1 MTYSRSA
8 ARRRLPQQA
17 WALEPRMMFDAAVA
31 TTAAEVVTATDT
43 APGVTASGA
52 EATISIDDGS
62 TAQSVDLF
70 SGVTV
75 ANDAGGEE
83 LNSLVITVDSSG
95 GNQALI
101 IDGST
106 IALTATTTPGTTT
119 HNGYTYSVSL
129 SGDSA
134 TITLS
139 IASSEAY
146 AATDVAALIDGIA
159 YSTLDNTVESGSVT
173 VTLTSLSDGG
183 GETAELGIHST
194 IAITSTINVAPV
206 LSDDGALEA
215 AESFTSDALGGS
227 AAVVYSGDGQYAY
240 VGGESGI
247 SVFAVDDAGRLTLVE
262 TLGVD
267 GLSSVTEMASSADG
281 ASIYAIDSGSNVY
294 VFSVGA
300 DGSLSYTAAVSSGD
314 TTRNIAISDD
324 GAYVYVTTQY
334 NGMTVFTRDAGTG
347 ALTHLQTVD
356 ESSLGVV
363 RAETVISAN
372 GYVFVIGDQTSFVAD
387 SDTLAVLKI
396 NDGGTLTMISS
407 VTADATRFS
416 SSTYSMAVSQDAAL
430 LYLASSSGGIQVYRF
445 DGGELTLMDSV
456 TLDGVTSIALSGD
469 GSLLYAAASDGTIN
483 VYAAGG
489 SGNLTLASSIVA
501 GNGANDIAVS
511 SNGLSV
517 LAAGSGGVTRYS
529 AAQTLVQNSQ
539 AVFASGIT
547 LADSNFDTLSDGE
560 GNYKGASIS
569 VSPSVT
575 GGSFGFAD
583 GNDLIYSDGVISL
596 DGSAIATLSESDGA
610 LTVTF
615 TDDTTTEVANRVLQQ
630 IAYGND
636 SATVGSYVLLTVAV
650 SDGALTSN
658 SVIATL
664 RINGEPQV
672 NSDTAAGYA
681 LSKATSETAYS
692 FTLFSGLFNDADG
705 DSLTWGVSGLPDG
718 LTFDAATRT
727 ISGAAT
733 EVGTFTLTV
742 TAADATGASAA
753 LDLDLVIEQIVN
765 RAPEVNE
772 DADTTL
778 AIFTESES
786 GSITLDSGLFSD
798 ADSLYGDNLS
808 WNVSGLPD
816 GLSFDAATLTLSGT
830 ASAARDYTLT
840 VTATDQSGASAASEL
855 TLRVITQAEAD
866 NSGPGLVGDASA
878 LTYAS
883 DGSLSGFS
891 QYVNSITLS
900 NDGTILVI
908 AASTSNNGNG
918 DSYLYVYRRDTSS
931 GELALLQTFTQGTEN
946 DGDDANGI
954 ELDGLSGITS
964 VSYSS
969 DGSLLYLSGYA
980 STGNSSAYSISVFSV
995 GDEGSLT
1002 LVDQVADIAEKV
1014 LQIAVAQDSGAFYAL
1029 SATTIY
1035 AYRIGDDGALTAI
1048 DAYTPESGF
1057 GTAVAMQIDDGGGV
1071 YVLSGGRL
1079 TVYTAAAD
1087 GGLSYAGQL
1096 TRSGTTLTWSD
1107 AAGATATAGTLD
1119 STGAFNGANAFVVSD
1134 AGYLYLTT
1142 GNGFLTTLQ
1151 YDRST
1156 NAMRLVDAVSAYSSL
1171 AQYPHGIALS
1181 QDGTTLYVTSAASSR
1196 LVIYTIGEEG
1206 EPIYANTVTTSGGIS
1221 KLVVSADG
1229 QSVYGGRNL
1238 YFGTPLLSVIGAT
1251 GVTVAYTEGGTI
1263 NPVASVV
1270 LSDAD
1275 YDALNGGAG
1284 NYNGA
1289 TITLVRTDG
1298 AYGND
1303 SYGFTDGNGLTLA
1316 DGVISLNGAA
1326 IATLVSADGT
1336 LTVAF
1341 TADVATATA
1350 NRVLQQISY
1359 TNASSDPGSSTSLT
1373 LSVADQYASSR
1384 FDLLLSVAVINNAPV
1399 LQTESQNVT
1408 YISGGSAVKL
1418 FNDSM
1423 LSGGEDD
1430 QAISAI
1436 TLTVAGLVDGEHE
1449 KLLLNGNYVSLTDGT
1464 SLSSYVMVDIV
1475 ESDGSVNSYTYVY
1488 NIDVSVTDG
1497 VATVTLSNSDGLP
1510 TAVAEAVVNSI
1521 AYLNTAYENA
1531 LEDATTGERAITLT
1545 SIQDNGG
1552 TSNGGVDTTALAI
1565 GATVTVS
1572 LTNGAPVITASG
1584 ASNNYVEKGEAA
1596 AIFSDVAVSA
1606 GEPGQTF
1613 INIELTVSGL
1623 SDGDSEVL
1631 VIDGTAVA
1639 LTADAYGET
1648 TNGYGYYVS
1657 LEGDTATLYLYS
1669 SDGIAVSDATALIA
1683 GLAYANQSDDPTLG
1697 TRTIRL
1703 TTFQDN
1709 GGTANGGVDT
1719 VSPDIAASVTVVA
1732 VNDAPLVSATPVDTI
1747 YATAGGSA
1755 ALFSDVVISTVESDQ
1770 RIASI
1775 TFTVSGL
1782 VDGSRETL
1790 TVGGTRIALVD
1801 GGGTLD
1807 NGDSYTVTLNGDTAI
1822 VTIGSA
1828 SGMAVDAAVSL
1839 IEQTRYANFSNT
1851 QTAGL
1856 RTISLSVQDSG
1867 GQDNGGSDTTTLDAV
1882 AAIDVVNNSA
1892 PEFSAGADYTSL
1904 EAATSLT
1911 AVSGLADIASGIL
1924 SPDGAYLYVVSS
1936 AGDIAILSRN
1946 AGSGEL
1952 TLLQTLDSGVS
1963 SVSLIEAS
1971 DDGGTI
1977 ALLGEQ
1983 GDGITLFARNG
1994 ADGSLTLVQTLT
2006 TENVVDLA
2014 LSADG
2019 GALYVVDGNYS
2030 GLLVYTLDADSG
2042 QYALSQSITA
2052 ATGSEPYLFTAVGV
2066 EVVGDYAYVV
2076 TDPVAETVA
2085 NTLIVYQRAEDGTLG
2100 ALAWLRDGALAGAST
2115 VDMSSPV
2122 DIAVSSD
2129 GGTIYVASEDG
2140 VAVFSL
2146 DAASGALSYLGAVSG
2161 LSNVTSIAL
2170 SGDDGTLYVTG
2181 SDSGISRYK
2190 SDAGALTLLE
2200 TLSGASTTA
2209 LADAQRVVTG
2219 AHGAVAVIGG
2229 GGLVSLND
2237 ALTDISLDYHEQGTV
2252 VLADVI
2258 TLSDADYDA
2267 LADGAG
2273 NYNGATITVIR
2284 EGGADSADSYSMA
2297 DGNGL
2302 TLADG
2307 TLWLDGAAI
2316 ATFTNSGGALTVT
2329 FTAEVTT
2336 AVANRVLQQISYT
2349 NTSADPGASIR
2360 LVIGV
2365 NDAYFAS
2372 ASATLMLSITEVND
2386 APVLTSVP
2394 ANASYAEDG
2403 ASASLFS
2410 DTTVST
2416 VEADQTI
2423 NTLTLTV
2430 SGLSD
2435 GANETLT
2442 IDGAVV
2448 TLVAGS
2454 GATASGYVYRVS
2466 VSDGVATV
2474 VIASESGMSASETA
2488 ALVNGIAYANAIDD
2502 PTQGVRTVTLSAIQD
2517 NGGSANGGGDI
2528 SVFDIAATVSVAAV
2542 NDAPLLSATPANPG
2556 YTAGDGAVRL
2566 FDGVSVSTIEN
2577 GQSIVALTVTVSGVV
2592 DAAENLII
2600 DGTTVMLT
2608 DGAIFTTSSGLSVTV
2623 ALDNGTATLTIG
2635 SGGGID
2641 TTTAAALVE
2650 GLAYTNTSTIVTS
2663 GERAVTLAAI
2673 RDDGGNANNGTDTAA
2688 PNISAVVSIANS
2700 APQATDS
2707 EATLPQATQ
2716 SAAYRAV
2723 LPSDW
2728 FSDVNGDAL
2737 VWRLEGLP
2745 DGLSFDAATLTI
2757 SGKTRAVGSF
2767 DLTLTVS
2774 DGQGG
2779 TATRFLTLEV
2789 DKPPVTPVVL
2799 PLTGMPG
2806 DMMTP
2811 WWEARQDERQRQN
2824 ETISIALRGTAPLTA
2839 SGPAAE
2845 PAPLSGE
2852 ALSTSQYPLVNG
2864 EIDYADTPWRLEPI
2878 MTPLMPALEAV
2889 DFSSLRTTNAPV
2901 SAAEKGLTG
2910 LRMPLA
2916 EGAEGKAAFSAQLQ
2930 QSQTEFDELLSALNQ
2945 LTEKRASP
2953 AQ

>member
-1 MTYSRSA
+1 MTYSRST

-17 WALEPRMMFDAAVA
+17 WALEPRMMFDAAAVA
-31 TTAAEVVTATDT
+31 TAEAVVAATAD
-43 APGVTASGA
+43 APGVTASGS
-52 EATISIDDGS
+52 EATISIDESS
-62 TAQSVDLF
+62 TAQNVDLF

-75 ANDAGGEE
+75 SNDASGEA

-95 GNQALI
+95 DNQALI
-101 IDGST
+101 IDDSAIALTTGSGTTAGNNYFYSVQTSGGST
-106 IALTATTTPGTTT
+106 I
-119 HNGYTYSVSL
+119 
-129 SGDSA
+129 
-134 TITLS
+134 ITLS

-146 AATDVAALIDGIA
+146 AASDVAALIDGLA
-159 YSTLDNTVESGSVT
+159 YSTLDNTVESGTIT
-173 VTLTSLSDGG
+173 VTLTSLRDDG

-215 AESFTSDALGGS
+215 AESFTSDELGGS

-247 SVFAVDDAGRLTLVE
+247 SVFSIDDTGRLTLVQTFGDE
-262 TLGVD
+262 ANLGAVSQMTL
-267 GLSSVTEMASSADG
+267 SADG
-281 ASIYAIDSGSNVY
+281 KSIYTLSGGNIITLNVDT
-294 VFSVGA
+294 
-300 DGSLSYTAAVSSGD
+300 DGTLSYGGTTSGENGVLMD
-314 TTRNIAISDD
+314 LALSDD
-324 GAYVYVTTQY
+324 GGQLYVTTEY
-334 NGMTVFTRDAGTG
+334 NGLVVFTRDGGTG
-347 ALTHLQTVD
+347 ALTPLQTVD

-372 GYVFVIGDQTSFVAD
+372 GYVFVIGDQTSFVAYT
-387 SDTLAVLKI
+387 DTLAVLKI
-396 NDGGTLTMISS
+396 NDDGTLTMISS

-416 SSTYSMAVSQDAAL
+416 SSTYSMAVSEDAAL
-430 LYLASSSGGIQVYRF
+430 LYLGNSSGGIQVYRF
-445 DGGELTLMDSV
+445 DGSELILMDSV

-483 VYAAGG
+483 VYAADG
-489 SGNLTLASSIVA
+489 SGNLALASSTVA
-501 GNGANDIAVS
+501 SASGSDIAVS
-511 SNGLSV
+511 GDGLSV
-517 LAAGSGGVTRYS
+517 LVAGSGGVTRYS
-529 AAQTLVQNSQ
+529 AAQTLVQGSQ

-547 LADSNFDTLSDGE
+547 LADSNFDTLSGGE

-583 GNDLIYSDGVISL
+583 GNDLIYSDGAISL
-596 DGSAIATLSESDGA
+596 NGSAIATLSESNGA

-615 TDDTTTEVANRVLQQ
+615 TADTTSEVANRVLQQ

-636 SATVGSYVLLTVAV
+636 SVAVGSYVLLTVAV
-650 SDGALTSN
+650 NDGALTSN
-658 SVIATL
+658 SVVVTL

-672 NSDTAAGYA
+672 NSDAAAGYA

-705 DSLTWGVSGLPDG
+705 DSLTWSVSGLPDG
-718 LTFDAATRT
+718 LTFNAATRT

-742 TAADATGASAA
+742 TATDATGASAA
-753 LDLDLVIEQIVN
+753 LDLDLVVEQIVN
-765 RAPEVNE
+765 RAPEVN
-772 DADTTL
+772 AAVGTTL
-778 AIFTESES
+778 DTFTKGES
-786 GSITLDSGLFSD
+786 GSITLDGGLFTD
-798 ADSLYGDNLS
+798 ADSLYGDRLTWS
-808 WNVSGLPD
+808 VSGLPE
-816 GLSFDAATLTLSGT
+816 GLSFDAETLAISGT
-830 ASAARDYTLT
+830 ASNAGDYTIT
-840 VTATDQSGASAASEL
+840 MTATDQSGASAASEL

-866 NSGPGLVGDASA
+866 NNAPGLVGDASA

-900 NDGTILVI
+900 DDGTILVI

-980 STGNSSAYSISVFSV
+980 STGSSSAYSISVFSV

-1029 SATTIY
+1029 SATTVY

-1057 GTAVAMQIDDGGGV
+1057 GTAVAMQIDDDGSV

-1079 TVYTAAAD
+1079 TVYTVAAD

-1096 TRSGTTLTWSD
+1096 TRSGTTLTWRD
-1107 AAGATATAGTLD
+1107 AVGANATAGTLG

-1156 NAMRLVDAVSAYSSL
+1156 NAMSLVDTVSAYSAL
-1171 AQYPHGIALS
+1171 TQYPHGIAMS

-1206 EPIYANTVTTSGGIS
+1206 KPTYANIVTTSEGIS

-1238 YFGTPLLSVIGAT
+1238 YFGTPLLSMIGAT
-1251 GVTVAYTEGGTI
+1251 GVTVTYTEGDTI
-1263 NPVASVV
+1263 NPIASVV

-1298 AYGND
+1298 ADGND

-1316 DGVISLNGAA
+1316 DGIISLNGAA
-1326 IATLVSADGT
+1326 IATLVSTDGT

-1341 TADVATATA
+1341 TADVTTATA
-1350 NRVLQQISY
+1350 NLVLQQISY
-1359 TNASSDPGSSTSLT
+1359 TNASSDPGSSISLT

-1399 LQTESQNVT
+1399 LETESQNVT

-1423 LSGGEDD
+1423 LSGGEED

-1464 SLSSYVMVDIV
+1464 SLSSYVMVDVV
-1475 ESDGSVNSYTYVY
+1475 ESDGNVNSYTYVY
-1488 NIDVSVTDG
+1488 NIDVSVTEG
-1497 VATVTLSNSDGLP
+1497 VATVTLSNNEGLP

-1531 LEDATTGERAITLT
+1531 LEDATTGDRTITLT

-1552 TSNGGVDTTALAI
+1552 TGNGGVDTTALAI

-1572 LTNGAPVITASG
+1572 LTNSAPVITASD
-1584 ASNNYVEKGEAA
+1584 ASNSYTEKGAA
-1596 AIFSDVAVSA
+1596 TALFSDVAVSA

-1613 INIELTVSGL
+1613 INIELTISGL

-1631 VIDGTAVA
+1631 VIDGAVVA

-1703 TTFQDN
+1703 TTVQDN

-1719 VSPDIAASVTVVA
+1719 VSPGIAASVTVVA
-1732 VNDAPLVSATPVDTI
+1732 VNDAPRVSATPVDTL
-1747 YATAGGSA
+1747 YATVGSSA

-1770 RIASI
+1770 RISSI

-1790 TVGGTRIALVD
+1790 TVGGTRIALID
-1801 GGGTLD
+1801 GSGTLD
-1807 NGDSYTVTLNGDTAI
+1807 NGDSYTVALNGDTAI

-1839 IEQTRYANFSNT
+1839 IEQTSYANLSNT

-1867 GQDNGGSDTTTLDAV
+1867 GQDNGGSDTTTLEAV

-1911 AVSGLADIASGIL
+1911 AISGLADIASGTL

-1936 AGDIAILSRN
+1936 AGDIAIFSRN
-1946 AGSGEL
+1946 TASGEL
-1952 TLLQTLDSGVS
+1952 ALLQTLDSGVS

-1977 ALLGEQ
+1977 ALLGAQ
-1983 GDGITLFARNG
+1983 GDSITLFARNG

-2006 TENVVDLA
+2006 TENVIDLA

-2030 GLLVYTLDADSG
+2030 GLLVYTLNADSG

-2066 EVVGDYAYVV
+2066 DVVGDYLYVV

-2085 NTLIVYQRAEDGTLG
+2085 NTLIVYQRAEDGTLA
-2100 ALAWLRDGALAGAST
+2100 ALAWLRDGALAGAGT

-2129 GGTIYVASEDG
+2129 GGTVYVASEDS

-2146 DAASGALSYLGAVSG
+2146 DVASGALSYLGAVSG
-2161 LSNVTSIAL
+2161 LSNVTAIAL

-2200 TLSGASTTA
+2200 TLSGASITA
-2209 LADAQRVVTG
+2209 LADAQRVVSG

-2284 EGGADSADSYSMA
+2284 EGGADSADSYSIA

-2316 ATFTNSGGALTVT
+2316 AAFTNNGGALTVT

-2336 AVANRVLQQISYT
+2336 VIVNQVLQQISYT

-2365 NDAYFAS
+2365 TDAYA
-2372 ASATLMLSITEVND
+2372 
-2386 APVLTSVP
+2386 
-2394 ANASYAEDG
+2394 
-2403 ASASLFS
+2403 
-2410 DTTVST
+2410 
-2416 VEADQTI
+2416 
-2423 NTLTLTV
+2423 
-2430 SGLSD
+2430 
-2435 GANETLT
+2435 
-2442 IDGAVV
+2442 
-2448 TLVAGS
+2448 AG
-2454 GATASGYVYRVS
+2454 TQMV
-2466 VSDGVATV
+2466 
-2474 VIASESGMSASETA
+2474 A
-2488 ALVNGIAYANAIDD
+2488 AL
-2502 PTQGVRTVTLSAIQD
+2502 
-2517 NGGSANGGGDI
+2517 
-2528 SVFDIAATVSVAAV
+2528 SVAEV
-2542 NDAPLLSATPANPG
+2542 NDAPLLSATPTNPG
-2556 YTAGDGAVRL
+2556 YMAGDGAVGL
-2566 FDGVSVSTIEN
+2566 FDGVSVSAIEN
-2577 GQSIVALTVTVSGVV
+2577 GQSIVALTVTVAGVV
-2592 DAAENLII
+2592 DAAESLNI

-2608 DGAIFTTSSGLSVTV
+2608 DGAAYTTSSGLNVTV
-2623 ALDNGTATLTIG
+2623 TLANGEARLTISG
-2635 SGGGID
+2635 SDGIN
-2641 TTTAAALVE
+2641 AAALVE
-2650 GLAYTNTSTIVTS
+2650 GLAYANPSSTVTS
-2663 GERAVTLAAI
+2663 GERVVTLTAI
-2673 RDDGGNANNGTDTAA
+2673 QDDGGTANGGVDRRVLDIA
-2688 PNISAVVSIANS
+2688 AVVSIANS

-2707 EATLPQATQ
+2707 AASLPQAMYA
-2716 SAAYRAV
+2716 AAYRAV
-2723 LPSDW
+2723 LSSDW

-2737 VWRLEGLP
+2737 TWSIEGLP

-2757 SGKTRAVGSF
+2757 SGQTRAVGSF
-2767 DLTLTVS
+2767 ELTLTVS

-2779 TATRFLTLEV
+2779 TATRFLTLAV

-2806 DMMTP
+2806 DMMTR
-2811 WWEARQDERQRQN
+2811 WWEAREDERERQN
-2824 ETISIALRGTAPLTA
+2824 ETISIALRGAA
-2839 SGPAAE
+2839 STPAAE
-2845 PAPLSGE
+2845 SAPLSGE

-2901 SAAEKGLTG
+2901 SAAENSLTG
-2910 LRMPLA
+2910 GRMPLA
-2916 EGAEGKAAFSAQLQ
+2916 ESAEGKAAFSAQLH
-2930 QSQTEFDELLSALNQ
+2930 QSQTEFDELLTALNL

-2953 AQ
+2953 TQ